1 MLFPV
6 FPVTD
11 LATRYFPER
20 LIPGAFLIALF
31 VNDAAV
37 AADVKNEIPTRIKRS
52 AQPSKAKVSGY
63 HNAVQSPS
71 RARTDELHLLKP
83 EQPKTDE
90 ERVRYS
96 VEKKQLP
103 KILIELK
110 DGNFGKAERM
120 LSELANSMPVG
131 SASRI
136 CYERL
141 VAMCSERMDSEYWYR
156 YDTREIRKEK
166 AIKSLEYKENAVAV
180 PLKVAGVDDA
190 SQLHNL
196 RNEAWLLL
204 TAGQKP

>member
-1 MLFPV
+1 M
-6 FPVTD
+6 TD

-20 LIPGAFLIALF
+20 LILGAFFIALF
-31 VNDAAV
+31 VYDAAI
-37 AADVKNEIPTRIKRS
+37 AADVKNEIPTRIKRNGQ
-52 AQPSKAKVSGY
+52 ANKVKPSGY

-71 RARTDELHLLKP
+71 RASSNEFHLLKP

-96 VEKKQLP
+96 VEKTQLP

-120 LSELANSMPVG
+120 LAELANSMPEG
-131 SASRI
+131 SPSRI

-156 YDTREIRKEK
+156 YDTREMRKEK
-166 AIKSLEYKENAVAV
+166 ASKTLQPVERVV
-180 PLKVAGVDDA
+180 VMPVKVSGTDDA

-204 TAGQKP
+204 SAGNKR